1 MGKYSGILLASDY
14 DGTLAARDGTI
25 PERVRQAIRGFLA
38 EGGRFTVCTGRT
50 LLGFHAY
57 DPELINAPVILAN
70 GGMIYDYTSPD
81 GCRASG
87 TVTEL
92 LGLDETCIP
101 DLRMVSERFPGLA
114 IEMYAPDDTCCIH
127 LNERSRRHF
136 EGHRIVPRE
145 IEDPAEASF
154 PCAKVMFGGNEDD
167 IAAAQEF
174 LADCPSLSF
183 VPTRGTLLEV
193 LRPGVNKG
201 TTLLRL
207 AEHLGIAPENVYA
220 VGDGDNDADMLKAAS
235 AAFVPA
241 NGDEVAKACASYMVC
256 SNDDGAVADAIG
268 IIETMQS

>member
-1 MGKYSGILLASDY
+1 MGRFSGILLASDY

-25 PERVRQAIRGFLA
+25 PERERQAIRMFIA
-38 EGGRFTVCTGRT
+38 EGGRFTVSTGRT

-57 DPELINAPVILAN
+57 DPDLINAPAILAN
-70 GGMIYDYTSPD
+70 GGMIYDYSS
-81 GCRASG
+81 REI
-87 TVTEL
+87 TEL

-101 DLRMVSERFPGLA
+101 DLRKVSGRFPELA

-154 PCAKVMFGGNEDD
+154 PCAKVMLGGSAED

-174 LADCPSLSF
+174 LAGCPSLSF
-183 VPTRGTLLEV
+183 VPTKGTLLEV

-207 AEHLGIAPENVYA
+207 AEHLGIAPGNVYA
-220 VGDGDNDADMLKAAS
+220 VGDGDNDADMLKAAA

-241 NGDEVAKACASYMVC
+241 NGDEAAKACASCMVC
-256 SNDDGAVADAIG
+256 SNDDGAVADAVG
-268 IIETMQS
+268 IIGTMRK

>member
-25 PERVRQAIRGFLA
+25 PERVRQAIRTFIA
-38 EGGRFTVCTGRT
+38 EGGRFTVSTGRT

-57 DPELINAPVILAN
+57 APDLINAPAILAN
-70 GGMIYDYTSPD
+70 GGMIYDYSS
-81 GCRASG
+81 R

-101 DLRMVSERFPGLA
+101 DLRKVCGRFPELA

-136 EGHRIVPRE
+136 EGHRILPRE
-145 IEDPAEASF
+145 IEDPSEASF
-154 PCAKVMFGGNEDD
+154 PCAKVMFGGNADD
-167 IAAAQEF
+167 IRAAQEF
-174 LADCPSLSF
+174 LAECSSLSF
-183 VPTRGTLLEV
+183 VPTKGTLLEV

-207 AEHLGIAPENVYA
+207 AEILGIAPENVYA
-220 VGDGDNDADMLKAAS
+220 VGDDDNDADMLKEAA
-235 AAFVPA
+235 AAFVPV
-241 NGDEVAKACASYMVC
+241 NGDEAAKVCASFLVS
-256 SNDDGAVADAIG
+256 SNDDGAVADAID
-268 IIETMQS
+268 IIGTIR